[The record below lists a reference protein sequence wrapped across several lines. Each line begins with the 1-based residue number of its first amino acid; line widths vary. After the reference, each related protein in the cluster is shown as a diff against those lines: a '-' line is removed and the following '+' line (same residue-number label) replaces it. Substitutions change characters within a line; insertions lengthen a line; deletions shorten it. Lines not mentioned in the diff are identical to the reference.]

1 MARNRVPKV
10 HRLSGEISKA
20 SLCGGIRK
28 ANALSLMTENN
39 DDVTCKMCIKSMRS
53 LWGWGEDH
61 GECQCCGV
69 RLTGAPECQSCFGT
83 P

>member
-39 DDVTCKMCIKSMRS
+39 DDVTCKMCIN
-53 LWGWGEDH
+53 
-61 GECQCCGV
+61 QCCGA

>member
-39 DDVTCKMCIKSMRS
+39 DDVTCKMCIKSMS
-53 LWGWGEDH
+53 
-61 GECQCCGV
+61 
-69 RLTGAPECQSCFGT
+69 T
-83 P
+83 